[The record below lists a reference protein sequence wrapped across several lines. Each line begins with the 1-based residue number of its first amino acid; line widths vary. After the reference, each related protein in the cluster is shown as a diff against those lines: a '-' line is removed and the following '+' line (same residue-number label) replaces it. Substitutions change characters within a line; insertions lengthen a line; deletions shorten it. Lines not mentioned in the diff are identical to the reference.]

1 MYGVPNAGM
10 PQGAPPQPPGAPP
23 PPPGQ
28 NNDMMYNNAS
38 NVMSSNPNQ
47 SAPTPGSYAARS
59 QAAYATDAS
68 NNMNMNAN
76 NNQGN
81 AYPYQQNQNRSD
93 MQQQQYEYGQQ
104 QQSQIQGHF
113 DNNMSATMMNPD
125 PSQQQPMQQQQSQMP
140 MPSNMPTYTP
150 QQPIQIP
157 QNQFQVPQQQVQ
169 QQQFQVP
176 QQQVQQQQ
184 YPQQPYSQPSPYT
197 PQPQLDSEQVLLQQA
212 IRRMQ
217 ESTHVMR
224 GAMEA
229 NDLSTTLDRAAA
241 MLGELGDPKH
251 HHHHRHHHGHH
262 NHEPKAVM
270 SPKHY
275 YELHM
280 MALDELPNLEEFF
293 LSLTAPS
300 SEGCNIPRVKFTM
313 EELYQAVQFC
323 PRAVP
328 RLYLQICAGS
338 ALIRS
343 TTMEQDDDVN
353 AQIKKNMTVKSVLK
367 DLRDNVKC
375 VQCPI
380 RGLFLRHYLL
390 QAMKDKLPDTGEE
403 IEQDVHQQADNIEA
417 MSANNNNDSGEVIGT
432 TVDDTNFT
440 NESAIAQTKRSN
452 AVDDLMGGLGV
463 NSNNMQGGFM
473 DEPIISAPAAAPPAV
488 PDMAPVQES
497 SPNTVEQDDPNAPG
511 TVKDSYEFVLANFI
525 EMNKLWV
532 RIQHLPGDSK
542 TKETKRKRERERN
555 ELRMMVG
562 TNLVRLSELEGVTSA
577 IYGTV
582 ILPKILEQIVACRD
596 PLAQA
601 YLMDCVIQVF
611 PDEFHIQTLEVV
623 LSVCP
628 KLREKVN
635 IKTILQSVMNRMAN
649 YYADELLLNDEEDT
663 HGVKMS
669 VMMDSYSMFDTC
681 IQNVLNARGIKL
693 TAREAIRLESALVDF
708 TLKCYPGQINYIDN
722 CLGVCASALRGE
734 GQHGILAP
742 DGVTMQPNPI
752 PLDDRAINELEKI
765 LSLPLEELALGVLDL
780 EHYSE
785 LLELLPWENRK
796 QVATQLLEVLDESG
810 AAISTVAEL
819 DQLFS
824 IITPLLRNSP
834 INGGGVN
841 ISEKDKDLIAKVIH
855 IIYNE
860 DTDLHF
866 EVLNAAKRNIVTCGG
881 GAENLTPVFY
891 ASMNLLHR
899 VRDLEFPEVRYEED
913 GKYNGNTQEQIEDKQ
928 DPVTENKSTEG
939 DTAVHNENKEDDL
952 SYGEDREEDDLS
964 YGDVSD
970 QAGDIVKKDSV
981 EELADEIE
989 QMITIGDN
997 LEQKDEKTNQDLVE
1011 EAEEKQDELK
1021 SNIQGD
1027 LFADSPL
1034 ETQEEEKEEETV
1046 SPPTFDKQVTCRK
1059 IFLFIQNLVAGLKN
1073 LNAET
1078 CFILSTEAA
1087 AAADCCAR
1095 VVSSRSGTCD
1105 FSSIA
1110 YTFLSEAFLSYES
1123 GITDSKMQVSMITT
1137 MIGTLLTCKSFNMS
1151 DYETLITKVTQYA
1164 ARLLKKNDQCKMV
1177 MLCSHLF
1184 YTYDDGENSYKNSQ
1198 RALECLQRSLKVA
1211 DMCVSSSPGDLQ
1223 LFVDILD
1230 IYLYHFE
1237 KSNPII
1243 TDKYI
1248 SGLIALINQHIVDIG
1263 LLNPAIVAAK
1273 DHFVHIV
1280 KYINE
1285 KRSRDVRFSSIACNI
1300 TM

>member
-1 MYGVPNAGM
+1 MYGVPNTGM
-10 PQGAPPQPPGAPP
+10 PQGAPPQPPGVPP

-38 NVMSSNPNQ
+38 NVMSANPNQ

-59 QAAYATDAS
+59 QAAYASDAN
-68 NNMNMNAN
+68 NNMNMNTN
-76 NNQGN
+76 NNQAN
-81 AYPYQQNQNRSD
+81 AYPYQQNQNRPD
-93 MQQQQYEYGQQ
+93 MQQQQYDYGYQQ
-104 QQSQIQGHF
+104 QPQ
-113 DNNMSATMMNPD
+113 NMSANTMNPD
-125 PSQQQPMQQQQSQMP
+125 PSQQQPMQQQQSQMSIP
-140 MPSNMPTYTP
+140 PNMPNYP
-150 QQPIQIP
+150 PQQPALQQPIQMP
-157 QNQFQVPQQQVQ
+157 QN
-169 QQQFQVP
+169 QFQVP

-212 IRRMQ
+212 TRRMQ
-217 ESTHVMR
+217 ESTHIMR

-293 LSLTAPS
+293 LSITAPS

-313 EELYQAVQFC
+313 EEIYQAVQFC

-343 TTMEQDDDVN
+343 TTMEQDDDAN

-390 QAMKDKLPDTGEE
+390 QAMKDKLPDDGEE
-403 IEQDVHQQADNIEA
+403 IGQDVNQQADNIEA
-417 MSANNNNDSGEVIGT
+417 MSANNNNDSKEVIGT

-440 NESAIAQTKRSN
+440 NESSIAQTKRSN

-463 NSNNMQGGFM
+463 DSNNMQGGFM

-497 SPNTVEQDDPNAPG
+497 SPNSIALVDAVEQDDPNAPG

-562 TNLVRLSELEGVTSA
+562 TNLVVLSQLEGVTSA

-582 ILPKILEQIVACRD
+582 ILPKILDQIVACHD

-601 YLMDCVIQVF
+601 YLMDCIVQVF

-722 CLGVCASALRGE
+722 CLRVCASALRGE

-752 PLDDRAINELEKI
+752 PLDDRAINELERI
-765 LSLPLEELALGVLDL
+765 LSLPLEELSLGVLDL

-810 AAISTVAEL
+810 ATISTVAEL

-899 VRDLEFPEVRYEED
+899 VRDVEFPEVGYEKD
-913 GKYNGNTQEQIEDKQ
+913 GKYNCSTQEESEDKQ
-928 DPVTENKSTEG
+928 DPVDVTENKSTEG
-939 DTAVHNENKEDDL
+939 DPAVHNESKEDDL
-952 SYGEDREEDDLS
+952 SYGEDKEEDDLS

-989 QMITIGDN
+989 QMITIDDN
-997 LEQKDEKTNQDLVE
+997 LAQKDEETNQDLVE
-1011 EAEEKQDELK
+1011 EVEEKQDELQ

-1034 ETQEEEKEEETV
+1034 ETQEQEKEEETV

-1073 LNAET
+1073 LNVET

-1095 VVSSRSGTCD
+1095 VVISRGGTCD

-1110 YTFLSEAFLSYES
+1110 YTFLSEAFLAYES
-1123 GITDSKMQVSMITT
+1123 GITDSKMQVSTIST
-1137 MIGTLLTCKSFNMS
+1137 MI
-1151 DYETLITKVTQYA
+1151 

-1184 YTYDDGENSYKNSQ
+1184 YTYDDVENSYKNSQ

-1211 DMCVSSSPGDLQ
+1211 DICVSSSPGDLQ

-1248 SGLIALINQHIVDIG
+1248 SGLIALINQHIGDIG